1 MSGVAHKLHTA
12 NIEAEEIEVVEV
24 TADSPVHFSREDLA
38 TVYCFDL
45 NKCDVK
51 CAASWLAQV
60 KRNNRVLPQILVVG
74 PQRRRSN
81 SEFKFIA
88 AEIAPL
94 AVYLPRPANA
104 VSVDDVLRIA
114 REEIVKVMDPNRL
127 KMETR
132 FEAAGEAH
140 GLVMPG
146 G

>member
-74 PQRRRSN
+74 PQRRLSN

-88 AEIAPL
+88 AEIAPWRFTCR
-94 AVYLPRPANA
+94 VRQTQFRSTTYCELPA
-104 VSVDDVLRIA
+104 
-114 REEIVKVMDPNRL
+114 K
-127 KMETR
+127 K
-132 FEAAGEAH
+132 
-140 GLVMPG
+140 
-146 G
+146 